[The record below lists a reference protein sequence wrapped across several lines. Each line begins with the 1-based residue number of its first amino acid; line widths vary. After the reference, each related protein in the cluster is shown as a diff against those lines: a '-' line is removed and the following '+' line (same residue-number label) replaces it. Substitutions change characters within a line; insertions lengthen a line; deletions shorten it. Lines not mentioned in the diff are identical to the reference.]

1 MTRWNRAG
9 WLVVATAGLLVAGCT
24 SAEPEQA
31 GPGGAPSSGVVASSG
46 AAASGGAPTVAAPSP
61 AGPCTPRVL
70 QQPLPEWADAGFS
83 GDTTIAHTLGAGG
96 EIAAILF
103 ANPLTHDRKDGANN
117 KILWVSRE
125 SNSGGEPLRIVARLD
140 GRGEPVARE
149 VPGGPGPSI
158 IDMPGPGCWRMELSW
173 AGHTDWLDLVYAA
186 G

>member
-9 WLVVATAGLLVAGCT
+9 WLVMAAAGLLAGCT
-24 SAEPEQA
+24 TGEPEPA
-31 GPGGAPSSGVVASSG
+31 GPAGTPVSG
-46 AAASGGAPTVAAPSP
+46 AATSGAPTAAAPSP
-61 AGPCTPRVL
+61 SGPCTPKVVM
-70 QQPLPEWADAGFS
+70 QPLPDWADAGFS
-83 GDTTIAHTLGAGG
+83 GDTTIAHTLGERG

-125 SNSGGEPLRIVARLD
+125 PNSGGEPLKIIARLD
-140 GRGEPVARE
+140 GRGQPVAKE

-158 IDMPGPGCWRMELSW
+158 IDMPGPGCWRMELTW